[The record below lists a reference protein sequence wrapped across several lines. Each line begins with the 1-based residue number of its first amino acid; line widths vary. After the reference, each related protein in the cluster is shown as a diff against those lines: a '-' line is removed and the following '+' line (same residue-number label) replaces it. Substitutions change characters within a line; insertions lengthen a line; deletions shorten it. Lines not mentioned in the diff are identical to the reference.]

1 MNFYKMKQKISVTI
15 DENTLNLLDE
25 IMKEGLFR
33 NKSHIIEFSLNK
45 FIREL
50 KNEEKLWCS

>member
-50 KNEEKLWCS
+50 KNEEKL